1 MARRRVA
8 RGVDSWKLKDWYE
21 ILAPEMFG
29 RTKVGETPAD
39 DPSKLIGRV
48 VEITLGELVNDFTK
62 QNVKMFFKIYEVKG
76 KTAHT
81 KFIGSEI
88 TRDYLRSLV
97 RRRTSRIDG
106 NVVVRTKD
114 GYFIR
119 VKPVCFTIRRINS
132 SRKDAIRRM
141 MEEII
146 KKRASELDLQ
156 QFVQEVVL
164 GKLSSDIYKQVKT
177 IYPPRRVEI
186 RKTELEEEPAIQKPV
201 EVEAAA

>member
-1 MARRRVA
+1 VARRRT
-8 RGVDSWKLKDWYE
+8 RGVDSWKLKEWYE

-39 DPSKLIGRV
+39 DPQKLIGRV
-48 VEITLGELVNDFTK
+48 VEVTLGELVNDFTK
-62 QNVKMFFKIYEVKG
+62 QNIKMYFKIHSVSG
-76 KTAHT
+76 KIAYT

-106 NVVVRTKD
+106 NIVVTTKD
-114 GYFIR
+114 GYKIR
-119 VKPVCFTIRRINS
+119 VKPVCFTIKRINS
-132 SRKDAIRRM
+132 SRKSAIREI
-141 MEEII
+141 MEDII
-146 KKRASELDLQ
+146 RKRASELDFT

-164 GKLSSDIYKQVKT
+164 GKLSSDIYKQVKL

-186 RKTELEEEPAIQKPV
+186 RKTEVEEEPVPQKKV
-201 EVEAAA
+201 EEAVATT